1 MAIEIYLNGVKRSI
15 EENLTIEALLK
26 QFDIKQEA
34 VVVELNRNILDRQKL
49 SAIKLQSQDVL
60 EVVQFVGGG

>member
-1 MAIEIYLNGVKRSI
+1 MMQIYLNGAKQTVDDHV
-15 EENLTIEALLK
+15 TVEALLK

-34 VVVELNRNILDRQKL
+34 VVVELNRNILDRQKFPAVRL
-49 SAIKLQSQDVL
+49 RDQDVL